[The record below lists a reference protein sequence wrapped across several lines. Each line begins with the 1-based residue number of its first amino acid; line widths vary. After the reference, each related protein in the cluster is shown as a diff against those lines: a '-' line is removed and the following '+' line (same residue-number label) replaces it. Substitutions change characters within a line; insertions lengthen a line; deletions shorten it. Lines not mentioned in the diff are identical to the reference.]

1 MSEICKRLEEIGVG
15 QYADAFEANEIG
27 MDLLG
32 QVDDRMLK
40 DIGVSIGG
48 HRLRIRKAIAKLV
61 AAPVAEVNL
70 SPTAPPQ
77 ETTAASAE
85 RRQLTVMFYD
95 LVGSTALSTRFDRE
109 DLRRIITAY
118 HR

>member
-61 AAPVAEVNL
+61 ANL

-95 LVGSTALSTRFDRE
+95 LVGSTALSARFDRE
-109 DLRRIITAY
+109 DLRGIITAY